1 MAVKFS
7 EFTPKSDATS
17 SSVTEI
23 VGYLSSTQLNVR
35 IPPSALDTTYTFGTT
50 NGSSPVLTLA
60 GTKTG
65 ETIADTVVTLTS
77 TGGTTLTGSSS
88 NAIAIDSVT
97 YALEAGAKATGKVPI
112 NLNASGSFTDS
123 VVNLKEGSNI
133 TLTQNSATEIE
144 ISATGGGGGGGVSS
158 VGLDVSAFAAFSVTG
173 SPVTSS
179 GNITLGISGGSSGQ
193 YLDYQGNWS
202 TPAGGGGGGG
212 VTSFTNSN
220 GTFISAG
227 TVNSS
232 ATGAVTMGTIDLSAT
247 GSASASTFLRGD
259 NSWATPT
266 DTNTTYTVDV
276 PAATTN
282 INLAGSDASND
293 AITLTGGTDIGI
305 TRTSDSELTIDYTG
319 SAAGTTKLVV
329 TKTGNN
335 SDTVFTDITT
345 GLTLPVSNSN
355 YYVDVYISGV
365 YQAKSTYA
373 YTTAN
378 NGTITFDSGSVP
390 PVTATNGI
398 EFVTTV

>member
-7 EFTPKSDATS
+7 QFTQKTDATS
-17 SSVTEI
+17 TSVTEI
-23 VGYLSSTQLNVR
+23 VGYLSSGNLNVR
-35 IPPSALDTTYTFGTT
+35 IAPSTLDTTYTFGTT

-97 YALEAGAKATGKVPI
+97 YALEAGTKAGSLVPI

-144 ISATGGGGGGGVSS
+144 ISSTGGGGGGGVSS

-179 GNITLGISGGSSGQ
+179 GNIALTISGGSSGQ

-202 TPAGGGGGGG
+202 TPAGGGGG
-212 VTSFTNSN
+212 VTSFTNVN

-247 GSASASTFLRGD
+247 GTPSASTFLRGD

-282 INLAGSDASND
+282 INLAGSDGTND
-293 AITLTGGTDIGI
+293 AITLTGGTDIGV
-305 TRTSDSELTIDYTG
+305 TRTSDSELTIAYTG

>member
-144 ISATGGGGGGGVSS
+144 ISSTGGGGGGGVSS
-158 VGLDVSAFAAFSVTG
+158 VGLALTSLAAFQVSNSPITSAGDIGLTVTG
-173 SPVTSS
+173 
-179 GNITLGISGGSSGQ
+179 GSAGQ

-202 TPAGGGGGGG
+202 TPASGASTR
-212 VTSFTNSN
+212 VVNRSTISN
-220 GTFISAG
+220 ATTGTHDCG
-227 TVNSS
+227 TVNQ
-232 ATGAVTMGTIDLSAT
+232 TDVNYIDVYVS
-247 GSASASTFLRGD
+247 GVYQ
-259 NSWATPT
+259 NK
-266 DTNTTYTVDV
+266 NTYT
-276 PAATTN
+276 AAYDSGTGKTT
-282 INLAGSDASND
+282 
-293 AITLTGGTDIGI
+293 ITLTGGAYYPNGAVVE
-305 TRTSDSELTIDYTG
+305 SVTI
-319 SAAGTTKLVV
+319 
-329 TKTGNN
+329 
-335 SDTVFTDITT
+335 
-345 GLTLPVSNSN
+345 
-355 YYVDVYISGV
+355 
-365 YQAKSTYA
+365 
-373 YTTAN
+373 
-378 NGTITFDSGSVP
+378 
-390 PVTATNGI
+390 
-398 EFVTTV
+398 

>member
-7 EFTPKSDATS
+7 DFTPKTDATS
-17 SSVTEI
+17 TSVTEI
-23 VGYLSSTQLNVR
+23 VGYLSSGQLNVR
-35 IPPSALDTTYTFGTT
+35 IPPSALDTSYTFGTT

-97 YALEAGAKATGKVPI
+97 YALEAGTKAGSLVPI

-133 TLTQNSATEIE
+133 TLTQNTASEIE
-144 ISATGGGGGGGVSS
+144 ISATGGGGGGSVSS
-158 VGLDVSAFAAFSVTG
+158 VGLDVTAFAAFSVSG

-179 GNITLGISGGSSGQ
+179 GNITLGISGGSAGQ

-202 TPAGGGGGGG
+202 TPAGGGGG
-212 VTSFTNSN
+212 VTSFTNAN

-247 GSASASTFLRGD
+247 GTPSASTFLRGD

-282 INLAGSDASND
+282 INLAGSDGTND

-305 TRTSDSELTIDYTG
+305 TRTSDSELQIAYTG